1 MAGRNGSARLL
12 TETQVPRRKHG
23 EVIAEL
29 LPLKGARVADIGCG
43 DGGLVRLMTRMGAR
57 VTGIEP
63 SPGQLARARAV
74 AAAGDEDYL
83 RAGAE
88 DLPLPEAALEGA
100 VFFNSL
106 HHVPV
111 PLQDKALA
119 EAARVIRPEGFLYIL
134 EPLAEGPS
142 FRAGRLIDDETEV
155 RARAY
160 EAIQAAAEGPLFRAE
175 REMTYLTAVRYD
187 SFAHFRDHV
196 IAVDERRRPRVEAK
210 EAALR
215 QAFEANG
222 ELRDGV
228 YHFDQPCRLNLLRR
242 N

>member
-1 MAGRNGSARLL
+1 MRAAVITFPGSNCDYDLYKAVQ
-12 TETQVPRRKHG
+12 QVGG
-23 EVIAEL
+23 EAEFRWHRDPDVGDVDAVL
-29 LPLKGARVADIGCG
+29 LP
-43 DGGLVRLMTRMGAR
+43 GGFSYG
-57 VTGIEP
+57 
-63 SPGQLARARAV
+63 
-74 AAAGDEDYL
+74 DYL